1 MTNCHIVVP
10 PNFWTMLAACSSSY
24 RREDD
29 PVSAAAASDAV
40 PPHSLSDGCLDPEP
54 HEMNGEK
61 RKRRRRRGKHRFLP
75 YHARTSD
82 DKQLDDANNDNDRRR
97 SLRYAQINK
106 IWEISAW
113 INNLNIRICRFYLK
127 KKPPENFQYFFFEI
141 QNIILA
147 FFKLWFFKL
156 LIHFEISRKKFRI

>member
-1 MTNCHIVVP
+1 
-10 PNFWTMLAACSSSY
+10 MLAACSSSY

-29 PVSAAAASDAV
+29 PVSAASDAV

-97 SLRYAQINK
+97 SLRYAQIK
-106 IWEISAW
+106 SWEISAW
-113 INNLNIRICRFYLK
+113 INNLNIRICKCYFVEK
-127 KKPPENFQYFFFEI
+127 KRKIFSIFFSKYKKYNFDEFFE
-141 QNIILA
+141 L
-147 FFKLWFFKL
+147 
-156 LIHFEISRKKFRI
+156 